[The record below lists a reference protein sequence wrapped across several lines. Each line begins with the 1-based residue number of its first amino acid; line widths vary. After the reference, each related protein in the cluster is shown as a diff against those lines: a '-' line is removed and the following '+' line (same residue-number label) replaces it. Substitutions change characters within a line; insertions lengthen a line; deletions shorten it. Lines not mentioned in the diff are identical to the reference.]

1 MLALHVQLLH
11 QLLDVHRQLVD
22 KYGVVLAEKNSENQ
36 LSVVK
41 SQKAAWNVTVINHV

>member
-36 LSVVK
+36 LPEKVK
-41 SQKAAWNVTVINHV
+41 KKAWNVTVINHV